1 MSSTEQALGAAPS
14 SEAAL
19 PMRPTVWLLR
29 FLDEAPTKL
38 TRYIAAALIVAAST
52 ALAEFLYRTF
62 ETSRLSP
69 VFLGAVLIA
78 AVTLG
83 RGAAFFAAL
92 LAFALYNFYL
102 VEPRFTLQFATAED
116 FLNIVLF
123 LAVAL
128 LTGGLAGRVR
138 DEARKSQARARTMS
152 SLFEASRTLSA
163 TESEAVLRDRLSD
176 NLRAAVDGPALVV
189 EVDAAEPD
197 KDELDAL
204 EPHDRGHVLTLITA
218 ARRPVGGRET
228 LQEGP
233 WRARPIK
240 SGDRRLG
247 TALWRVPE
255 MTERESEELRTLTD
269 VLVDLGGAAL
279 ARARLSAEKAQIE
292 AVARTEKLRTALL
305 SSISHDFRT
314 PLSGILAS
322 ATSLME
328 FDEAFDRETRRD
340 LASNIQEEA
349 ERLNRFVA
357 NLLNMTKLESGVL
370 EPHLGRVSAPEL
382 VASAVERVEKRKGKR
397 RLTIVHVGH
406 DHEVTGDPV
415 LLEQAL
421 TNVLENAI
429 AFSPDGSE
437 VSTWITE
444 HDHGVK
450 IEISDEG
457 PGVPPDDLPHI
468 FDKFYRAS
476 STQGTAQGTGLGLSI
491 TKGLVEAMGGSVTAG
506 LREDGQSGLSVSLRL
521 PAAGAQ

>member
-1 MSSTEQALGAAPS
+1 LRLRPAA
-14 SEAAL
+14 
-19 PMRPTVWLLR
+19 WLLGV
-29 FLDEAPTKL
+29 LSEAPTRL
-38 TRYIAAALIVAAST
+38 TGFILAALIVAAST
-52 ALAEFLYRTF
+52 GVAELLYRTF
-62 ETSRLSP
+62 DTSRLSP

-83 RGAAFFAAL
+83 SGPATFAAV
-92 LAFALYNFYL
+92 LAFVIYNFYL
-102 VEPRFTLQFATAED
+102 VEPRFTVQFATAED
-116 FLNIVLF
+116 FLNLLLF

-138 DEARKSQARARTMS
+138 DEAQQSRSRARTMG

-163 TESEAVLRDRLSD
+163 TAGEDVLRDRLGD
-176 NLRAAVDGPALVV
+176 LLREAVNGPALVIHAESEGPDEEDLEGLRAEERRQV
-189 EVDAAEPD
+189 LALAASA
-197 KDELDAL
+197 K
-204 EPHDRGHVLTLITA
+204 
-218 ARRPVGGRET
+218 RPLGGRDT
-228 LQEGP
+228 LMDGA
-233 WRARPIK
+233 WRARPVK
-240 SGDRRLG
+240 SDDRRLG

-255 MTERESEELRTLTD
+255 MTEREAQELRALTD

-279 ARARLSAEKAQIE
+279 ARARLSAEKAQVE

-328 FDEAFDRETRRD
+328 FDEKFDRETRRD

-370 EPHLGRVSAPEL
+370 EPNMARVSVVEL
-382 VASAVERVEKRKGKR
+382 VAEAVERVERRKGQR
-397 RLTIVHVGH
+397 RLTIVRVGGDLHVRA
-406 DHEVTGDPV
+406 DTV

-437 VSTWITE
+437 VSVWIDQRDAAVE
-444 HDHGVK
+444 ID
-450 IEISDEG
+450 ISDQG
-457 PGVPPDDLPHI
+457 PGVPAEELPRL
-468 FDKFYRAS
+468 FDKFYRVS
-476 STQGTAQGTGLGLSI
+476 SPQGSSQGTGLGLSI
-491 TKGLVEAMGGSVTAG
+491 TKGLVEAMGGSVKA
-506 LREDGQSGLSVSLRL
+506 RSHPDDQSGLSVLIRL
-521 PAAGAQ
+521 PVASAG